1 MQISDV
7 HLDLSYTLGSLAA
20 CDLPNCCMNVTGLAE
35 FPEDA
40 AQYWGDYRLLAL
52 LSAAYFLFFTAK

>member
-40 AQYWGDYRLLAL
+40 AQYWGDYRLLAP
-52 LSAAYFLFFTAK
+52 LSAA